1 MEDKCQ
7 EALKNYSFKVYNMYR
22 ARGSYLLETDRGL
35 KLLKSFEGSRSRA
48 LFEHIVKEHLYNHGY
63 YNTDLYVKTIEGDII
78 ADDQSGC
85 RYMVKNWFWG
95 EECNL
100 KELSQIEMASV
111 NLAKLHNAL
120 KGVEFTKEQLEYNI
134 AGNLNEIF
142 EKRNRELKRIRGY
155 VRDKRQKNEF
165 EVLFLNLY
173 EEFYEQGMLA
183 TKKLGNSQYKK
194 VYEESIGQTAICHGN
209 YTYHNI
215 IMLKNKNEAISKI
228 YIPSGWVDKK
238 AISVSDLSREWSNM
252 IATTNFEKSHVGIQI
267 TDLYHL
273 IRKVMEKNDWD
284 VHYGSNILEAY
295 DKIKPLSKGEL
306 EVLYL
311 LLLYPEKF
319 WKVTNFY
326 YNGKKVWVSGRNIQK
341 LSRIG
346 EQNHK
351 KEIFLNKLES
361 IL

>member
-1 MEDKCQ
+1 MEDRCQ
-7 EALKNYSFKVYNMYR
+7 EALKKYSLKVYNMYK
-22 ARGSYLLETDRGL
+22 ARGAYLLETDRGL
-35 KLLKSFEGSRSRA
+35 KLLKCFEGSRSRA
-48 LFEHIVKEHLYNHGY
+48 MFENIVKEHLYNHGY

-78 ADDQSGC
+78 AEDQSGC
-85 RYMVKNWFWG
+85 QYVVKNWFWG

-100 KELSQIEMASV
+100 KELWQVEMASA

-134 AGNLNEIF
+134 AGNLKEAF

-173 EEFYEQGMLA
+173 DEFYEQGMRA
-183 TKKLGNSQYKK
+183 TKNLGSSQYKK
-194 VYEESIGQTAICHGN
+194 VYDESLRQMAICHGN

-215 IMLKNKNEAISKI
+215 IMLKNKNEAISKT
-228 YIPSGWVDKK
+228 YILPGWVNKEP
-238 AISVSDLSREWSNM
+238 ISASDLSREWSKM
-252 IATTNFEKSHVGIQI
+252 IATTNLEKSHVGIQI
-267 TDLYHL
+267 TDLYHF

-295 DKIKPLSKGEL
+295 DKIKSISKEEL

-326 YNGKKVWVSGRNIQK
+326 YNGKKVWISGRNIQK
-341 LSRIG
+341 LNKIG
-346 EQNHK
+346 EQNPR
-351 KEIFLNKLES
+351 KEIFLKKLES